1 MSQLPSPLCDEDRRV
16 LLDLARRAVV
26 FAVENRGL
34 LDVLPG
40 PGILS
45 RRACAFVSLHAQ
57 GRLRGCIGQLE
68 PDDTLGR
75 VVARCAM
82 SAARE
87 DPRFEPVCAAELAEI
102 EIEISVLSPPEPIRP
117 EEIETG
123 KHGLVI
129 TRGEKRGVLLPQVA
143 VHYCWTPERFL
154 EETCVKGGMEREAW
168 RDPATRIEGVIA
180 DVFSEGDFR
189 FEDRRRAV

>member
-1 MSQLPSPLCDEDRRV
+1 MSQFPSPLSDEDRRA
-16 LLDLARRAVV
+16 LLDLARRAVA
-26 FAVENRGL
+26 FAVEDRGL
-34 LDVLPG
+34 LDVAPG
-40 PGILS
+40 PGNLS
-45 RRACAFVSLHAQ
+45 RHAGAFVTLHRR

-68 PDDTLGR
+68 PDEALAR
-75 VVARCAM
+75 VVVHCAR

-102 EIEISVLSPPEPIRP
+102 EIEISVLSPPAPIRP
-117 EEIETG
+117 EEIEAG

-143 VHYCWTPERFL
+143 AHYRWTPERFL

-168 RDPATRIEGVIA
+168 RDSATRIEAVLA
-180 DVFSEGDFR
+180 DVFSEAGIR
-189 FEDRRRAV
+189 FESRRRAV

>member
-1 MSQLPSPLCDEDRRV
+1 MSQLPRPLSDEDRRA
-16 LLDLARRAVV
+16 LLDLARRAVA

-34 LDVLPG
+34 LDVVPG

-45 RRACAFVSLHAQ
+45 LNAGAFVTLHRR
-57 GRLRGCIGQLE
+57 GRLRGCMGQLE
-68 PDDTLGR
+68 PDKALAR
-75 VVARCAM
+75 VVAHCAT

-87 DPRFEPVCAAELAEI
+87 DPRFEAVCAAELAEI
-102 EIEISVLSPPEPIRP
+102 EIEISVLSPLTPIRP

-123 KHGLVI
+123 KHGLVV

-143 VHYCWTPERFL
+143 AHYRWTPERFL

-168 RDPATRIEGVIA
+168 RDPATRIEALIA
-180 DVFSEGDFR
+180 DVFSEADFR
-189 FEDRRRAV
+189 FEGRHRAV